1 MEFTLKSAIFLNF
14 FFFFFSCYRNVTF
27 VVNRT
32 SKNRSCKKNMD
43 LTKEQVLC

>member
-14 FFFFFSCYRNVTF
+14 FLSCYRNVTL

-32 SKNRSCKKNMD
+32 SKNRSPCKKNTY